1 MKKWIS
7 VALAILIWFE
17 GAGATQVHGSES
29 PGWIDKTR
37 VDQGAIRI
45 NYDVKTNIK
54 TKVLITKGE
63 GKYTYTLTS
72 GPNGVFF
79 PLQMGNGEYTVS
91 LLEQIKGTTYRLVH
105 KDTVKLRLQD
115 ETQVFLHSTQNVNWE
130 PDGRAAK
137 IAKELTRKAVGAEEK
152 VKIIYD
158 YVTSTIKYD
167 DRLAFSA
174 TSSYLP
180 DLDRTLTEKKDICYG
195 FSSLFAAMLR
205 SVGIPAK
212 LAMGT
217 SDYVSTYHAWNE
229 VYVNG
234 SWITIDT
241 TADAGWKGTTTAF
254 TMIKDP
260 AKYKAEKVY

>member
-1 MKKWIS
+1 MRKWIS
-7 VALAILIWFE
+7 VALAILILFG

-54 TKVLITKGE
+54 TKVLIAKGE

-72 GPNGVFF
+72 GPNGVTF

-105 KDTVKLRLQD
+105 KGTVKLQLQD
-115 ETQVFLHSTQNVNWE
+115 EKQVFLHSTQNVNWE

-137 IAKELTRKAVGAEEK
+137 IAYELTQKAVGTEEK

-260 AKYKAEKVY
+260 AKYKTEKVY